1 VGRTAAGEDSLSN
14 AVPSLLVELLVEE
27 LPPKSLWKLGNSFA
41 TELFEQLKAQ
51 GLLEETS
58 RFTAYASP
66 RRLGVHITHVRSHS
80 PKRVEKKKLMPSS
93 IAFNPDNSWS
103 QALRKRLA
111 KDQIGEIDMQR
122 ENFSLVRSVEG
133 TIEYVY
139 LEGTNGGES
148 LAWLLNMCLIVVI
161 RNLPVP
167 KAMVYQLADGW
178 TDETF
183 ARPAH
188 ALVALHGADVVPI
201 KALGLA
207 AGRATRGH
215 RFEVNDKA
223 VELRNADSY
232 EQQLET
238 EGAVIPSFKK
248 RRDEIIRQLEAAT
261 VRQGS
266 NNLIMVKDNA
276 LLDEVTA
283 LVEQPNVLMGEFER
297 KFLDVPQECLILTM
311 KANQKYFPL
320 LDENGRL
327 SHKFLIV
334 SNVRPPDAGQI
345 ITGNER
351 VLRSR
356 LADAKFFFD
365 QDRKKTLASRVEGL
379 RRVVYHHKLGTQAE
393 RVERIWALAQAI
405 GLQLDGNELATQ
417 AGEAAMLCKADLLTD
432 MVGEFPELQ
441 GIMGCYYAKHDGLS
455 EDVADAIEDHY
466 KPRFAGDE
474 LPRNLTGI
482 SVALADKLETLVGMF
497 GIGQTPTGDKDP
509 FALRRHALGVIR
521 ILIEQ
526 EVPLPLDT
534 LLREAE
540 NVFNLRI
547 NDTSETLNRFIYERL
562 RHYFSTESFDEQALE
577 SSKRVYVETAD
588 RIFSPQQIDAV
599 LALRP
604 QMLRDVKK
612 RLYAVRAFAALP
624 EAESLAATN
633 KRVGNILK
641 KADVSIN
648 AEVDAALLHAPAEQ
662 DLYHALSLIAP
673 EAEKAFRDGDYST
686 SLQILAG
693 LRGPVDG
700 FFDHVMVNTEDEP
713 LRHNRLA
720 LLAQLHEA
728 MNRVADISRLA

>member
-1 VGRTAAGEDSLSN
+1 MSN
-14 AVPSLLVELLVEE
+14 AVRNLLVELLVEE
-27 LPPKSLWKLGNSFA
+27 LPPKSLWKLGSSFA

-58 RFTAYASP
+58 RSTAYASP
-66 RRLGVHITHVRSHS
+66 RRLGVHITDVRPHS

-183 ARPAH
+183 VRPAH

-297 KFLDVPQECLILTM
+297 EFLDVPQECLILTM

-334 SNVRPPDAGQI
+334 SNVRPSDAGQI

-540 NVFNLRI
+540 NVFNRRI

-562 RHYFSTESFDEQALE
+562 RHYFNTESFDEQALE

-633 KRVGNILK
+633 KRVRNILK

-648 AEVDAALLHAPAEQ
+648 AEVDPALLQAPAEQ

-700 FFDHVMVNTEDEP
+700 FFDHVMVNTEDES

>member
-1 VGRTAAGEDSLSN
+1 MSN
-14 AVPSLLVELLVEE
+14 AVRNLLVELLVEE
-27 LPPKSLWKLGNSFA
+27 LPPKSLCRLGNSFA

-58 RFTAYASP
+58 RATAYASP
-66 RRLGVHITHVRSHS
+66 RRLGVHITEVRSS
-80 PKRVEKKKLMPSS
+80 APERVEKKKLMPSS
-93 IAFNPDNSWS
+93 IAFNPDSSWS

-111 KDQIGEIDMQR
+111 KDEIGEIDIER
-122 ENFSLVRSVEG
+122 GNFSLMRSVDG
-133 TIEYVY
+133 TTEYVY
-139 LEGTNGGES
+139 LEGTDGGES
-148 LAWLLNMCLIVVI
+148 LSMLLNQCLTFII
-161 RNLPVP
+161 REKLPIA
-167 KAMVYQLADGW
+167 KAMTYQRVDGW

-183 ARPAH
+183 VRPAH
-188 ALVALHGADVVPI
+188 ALVALHGADILQNVEV
-201 KALGLA
+201 LGLA
-207 AGRATRGH
+207 AGRATKGH
-215 RFEVNDKA
+215 RFEA
-223 VELRNADSY
+223 QVETVEVRDADGY

-238 EGAVIPSFKK
+238 EGAVIAGFEK
-248 RRDEIIRQLEAAT
+248 RRSAIIEQLEAAT
-261 VRQGS
+261 AGQD
-266 NNLIMVKDNA
+266 LIMVEDKA

-283 LVEQPNVLMGEFER
+283 LVERPNVLVGTFDR
-297 KFLDVPQECLILTM
+297 TFLDVPQECLILTM

-379 RRVVYHHKLGTQAE
+379 RRVVYHHKLGTQGE

-405 GLQLDGNELATQ
+405 GLQLGGNELAAQT
-417 AGEAAMLCKADLLTD
+417 GEAAMLCKADLLTD

-441 GIMGCYYAKHDGLS
+441 GIMGRYYAKHDGLS
-455 EDVADAIEDHY
+455 DDVADAIEDHY

-474 LPRNLTGI
+474 LPRNLIGI

-497 GIGQTPTGDKDP
+497 GIGQIPTGDKDP

-526 EVPLPLDT
+526 EVPLPLDI

-540 NVFNLRI
+540 NAFNQRI
-547 NDTSETLNRFIYERL
+547 NHTSETLSRFIYERL
-562 RHYFSTESFDEQALE
+562 RHYFSIESFDEQALE
-577 SSKRVYVETAD
+577 PSKRVYVEPAD

-612 RLYAVRAFAALP
+612 RLYAVRTFAALP

-648 AEVDAALLHAPAEQ
+648 AEVDAAWLQAPAER
-662 DLYHALSLIAP
+662 DLYRALNRIAP
-673 EAEKAFRDGDYST
+673 AAEKAFRDDDYST

-700 FFDHVMVNTEDEP
+700 FFDHVMVNTEDES

-720 LLAQLHEA
+720 LLAQLQRA

>member
-1 VGRTAAGEDSLSN
+1 MGRTAAGEDSLSN

-58 RFTAYASP
+58 RSTAYASP

-111 KDQIGEIDMQR
+111 KDQIGEIYMQP

-183 ARPAH
+183 VRPAH

-215 RFEVNDKA
+215 RFEVNNKT

-261 VRQGS
+261 VGQGS
-266 NNLIMVKDNA
+266 NNLIMAKDNA

-441 GIMGCYYAKHDGLS
+441 GIMGRYYAKHDGLS

-497 GIGQTPTGDKDP
+497 GIGQIPTGDKDP

-540 NVFNLRI
+540 NVFNRRI

-633 KRVGNILK
+633 KRVRNILK

-648 AEVDAALLHAPAEQ
+648 AEVDAALLQAPAEQ

-700 FFDHVMVNTEDEP
+700 FFDHVMVNTEDES

-720 LLAQLHEA
+720 LLAQLQQA